1 MPKEQTPAPAA
12 TSPNPMPAPGRIV
25 HLYGE
30 KWDGPRPGI
39 IINNNLEASGD
50 DGLIGYVD
58 VNIFLHGKNDQPLL
72 TTARLSPSGNTIIA
86 VPLFSGGPDAANL
99 TDECDGWG
107 EVYAIFPPR
116 V

>member
-1 MPKEQTPAPAA
+1 MPKDQTPAAV
-12 TSPNPMPAPGRIV
+12 TSQAPIPAPGRIV
-25 HLYGE
+25 HLYGD

-39 IINNNLEASGD
+39 IVANNLEATGD
-50 DGLIGYVD
+50 DEPIAFVD

-86 VPLFSGGPDAANL
+86 VPLFGGGPDSTKL

-107 EVYAIFPPR
+107 QVYAIFPPR
-116 V
+116 I